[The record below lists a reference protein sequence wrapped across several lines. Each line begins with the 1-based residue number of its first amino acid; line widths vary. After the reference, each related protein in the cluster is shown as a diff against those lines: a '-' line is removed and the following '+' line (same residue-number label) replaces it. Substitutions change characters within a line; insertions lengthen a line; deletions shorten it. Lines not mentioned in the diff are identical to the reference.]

1 MKWLQAIIRFRH
13 AVGREG
19 EISAEVARQTIVNVR
34 GRNGGVPCSHRNL
47 MQVRYDISDGV

>member
-47 MQVRYDISDGV
+47 MQVRYNISDGV